1 MWVKWR
7 ARVLPIILF
16 FPSVLDLLLCLP
28 MRAYPRCIPCM
39 FNQIGNTL
47 RLVTDDPAVH
57 MEAMRRLAEYVTTL
71 SLDQTPAAVSQR
83 AYAIVSELTGVAD
96 PYADNKALTNQ
107 AALDILPDIRRAVD
121 TAGDPLDIALHAAVA
136 GNIIDMG
143 IGLHF
148 DIERDVLAMLDR
160 PFAINAIDD
169 LRAELQPGVRI
180 VYLGDNAGEIVFDT
194 LLVEQLL
201 RGGADVI
208 LIPEIP
214 FEYDKI
220 AEAVE
225 RRDAMGCKCTIIVV
239 AEGASPRDGRQL
251 RHSTAS
257 GEHRLGG
264 IGEVVAREIGTRIKH
279 EIRTCVLGHLQRGGA
294 PTTLDRILG
303 TRFGVKAT
311 ELVAEEKYGSMVSY
325 QNYQVLDV
333 PISHAVH
340 KLRKVPADGEM
351 VRVARTM
358 EISFGD

>member
-1 MWVKWR
+1 
-7 ARVLPIILF
+7 
-16 FPSVLDLLLCLP
+16 
-28 MRAYPRCIPCM
+28 M

-208 LIPEIP
+208 FTVKSGPIINDATLADAD
-214 FEYDKI
+214 FCGMTKLCRVI
-220 AEAVE
+220 ATGAADIGVNWDHVSDEF
-225 RRDAMGCKCTIIVV
+225 RDAVAGADLLIAKGHGNFETSNARPENFYFLLKAKC
-239 AEGASPRDGRQL
+239 
-251 RHSTAS
+251 
-257 GEHRLGG
+257 
-264 IGEVVAREIGTRIKH
+264 
-279 EIRTCVLGHLQRGGA
+279 
-294 PTTLDRILG
+294 
-303 TRFGVKAT
+303 
-311 ELVAEEKYGSMVSY
+311 ELVAAELGVTLGDIVFKHI
-325 QNYQVLDV
+325 
-333 PISHAVH
+333 P
-340 KLRKVPADGEM
+340 
-351 VRVARTM
+351 RV
-358 EISFGD
+358 